1 MLTAAQLAAA
11 RAAQESL
18 MRSTGTID
26 RPGNGWTYDPDM
38 GSEVRVPDTQVYS
51 GPVRVQ
57 RKPNAAMWTP
67 AGAETIPVAGYVA
80 AVPWHVVGFRV
91 GDVLTVTASDDPA
104 AEGRRF
110 TIVDVELNAFAQTAR
125 RFHCELLNEPGEPE
139 AEPAP

>member
-1 MLTAAQLAAA
+1 MLTAAQLDQM
-11 RAAQESL
+11 RAAQEAL

-26 RPGNGWTYDPDM
+26 RPGSGWAYDPDM

-57 RKPNAAMWTP
+57 RKPNTAMWTP
-67 AGAETIPVAGYVA
+67 AGAEAVPVAGYVA

-91 GDVLTVTASDDPA
+91 GDVLTVAASDDPA
-104 AEGRRF
+104 AVGRRF

-125 RFHCELLNEPGEPE
+125 RFHCELLNEPDEPE
-139 AEPAP
+139 VAPDP